1 MQRYILGITALL
13 GGLLCGFLI
22 KPKDQPYQL
31 DYKRIAINIPITQ
44 HASLSDKTYA
54 LGEKYLAESL
64 AAAFNQA
71 GFTAK
76 VYTQEDTLAER
87 NPSSGYEFYMR
98 EFPEIQTFNFTY
110 REIYDTDR
118 ISVLYETIPYPL
130 DVVKNVDIVLTGSM
144 KRYREFQKS
153 GINAH
158 FIPQFT
164 STENFYPAFDK
175 EYQTDVLYIAN
186 QWPDHPVRQTVQFA
200 LDKGIKLDIYGTN
213 WDNVLKDTDAALW
226 KAKQIPN
233 DKLKYYYSSAK
244 IVLND
249 MREDMLAADFINNRV
264 FDVTACKGF
273 LISSYSPAIKEI
285 YGDSIPMFQ
294 TADELK
300 SLIDYYLAHS
310 KERQEKAEQA
320 YQITINRFERNK
332 IVKEML
338 NIMETYRRQHMEA
351 HHEK

>member
-1 MQRYILGITALL
+1 MYRFIVGFIAFI
-13 GGLLCGFLI
+13 GGLLCGYQSDT
-22 KPKDQPYQL
+22 PKTAHQL
-31 DYKRIAINIPITQ
+31 DYKQIAINIPITQ

-110 REIYDTDR
+110 REIYDSDR
-118 ISVLYETIPYPL
+118 ISVLYETTPYPL
-130 DVVKNVDIVLTGSM
+130 DVVKNVDIVFTGSL
-144 KRYREFQKS
+144 KRYHEFQKS
-153 GINAH
+153 GINAY
-158 FIPQFT
+158 FVPQFT
-164 STENFYPAFDK
+164 SSENFYPAYDK
-175 EYQTDVLYIAN
+175 KYQTDVLYIAN

-200 LDKGIKLDIYGTN
+200 LDKGIKLDIYGNN
-213 WDNVLKDTDAALW
+213 WDNVLKDTNAALW

-233 DKLKYYYSSAK
+233 NQLKYYYSSAK

-249 MREDMLAADFINNRV
+249 MRKNMLDADFINNRV

-285 YGDSIPMFQ
+285 YGDTIPMFQ

-300 SLIDYYLAHS
+300 SLVDYYLAHP
-310 KERQEKAEQA
+310 KERQKKAELA
-320 YQITINRFERNK
+320 YQITINRFERTK